1 MSKYSD
7 DILEVRKISGAIIPK
22 LLADKSRTL
31 EYIFSIIKNKY
42 SKNCDDKIKC
52 KCGKTNRSIQE
63 WKHQV
68 RWAIQDLKYSKK
80 LVYDKE
86 SRLYSLI
93 KK

>member
-7 DILEVRKISGAIIPK
+7 DILEVRKLSRELIPR

-31 EYIFSIIKNKY
+31 EYLFSSIKNKH

-52 KCGKTNRSIQE
+52 QCGKTNRSNPE

-68 RWAIQDLKYSKK
+68 RWAIQDLKFNKK

-86 SRLYSLI
+86 SKLYSLV